1 MLSKTAKPVILILSG
16 PSGAGKTTL
25 SHALITSISDTLIA
39 VSHTTRFPR
48 PGEKEGED
56 YFFVSKQ
63 TFRDMIDS
71 GAMLEYAEVYGNLYG
86 TSRTTIEK
94 ALLDRKN
101 LILDIDWQGA
111 RRIKAIYPD
120 AVSVFILPPDGKE
133 AENRL
138 LSRQQDTEKTIQ
150 RRMSTYAEQIS
161 HQDEY
166 DHVLI
171 NADIDSTTR
180 QLIDILAAFR

>member
-1 MLSKTAKPVILILSG
+1 MSKTAKPVILILSG

-25 SHALITSISDTLIA
+25 SHALITSMPDTLIA

-48 PGEKEGED
+48 PGEKEGVD

-63 TFRDMIDS
+63 AFQDMVDN
-71 GAMLEYAEVYGNLYG
+71 GAMIEYAEVYGNFYG

-94 ALLDRKN
+94 ALHDRNN
-101 LILDIDWQGA
+101 LILDIDSQGA
-111 RRIKAIYPD
+111 RSIKAIYPD

-138 LSRQQDTEKTIQ
+138 LSRQQDTAETIQ
-150 RRMSTYAEQIS
+150 RRMSSYSEQIS

-166 DHVLI
+166 DHILI
-171 NADIDSTTR
+171 NADIERTTR

>member
-25 SHALITSISDTLIA
+25 SHALITSIPDTLIA
-39 VSHTTRFPR
+39 VSHTTRSPR
-48 PGEKEGED
+48 TGEKEGKD
-56 YFFVSKQ
+56 YFFVNKQ
-63 TFRDMIDS
+63 TFLDMIDS

-94 ALLDRKN
+94 ALRDRKN

-133 AENRL
+133 AKNRL

-150 RRMSTYAEQIS
+150 KRMSSYGEQIS

-171 NADIDSTTR
+171 NADIDSATR
-180 QLIDILAAFR
+180 QLINMLST